1 MRLTFEAFGRTLLEL
16 AILEPADDADD
27 PEPSSSD
34 GVFTD
39 TSLGMSGLGFTAEA
53 GGPGYTDD

>member
-1 MRLTFEAFGRTLLEL
+1 MRLTFEAFGRTLIEL
-16 AILEPADDADD
+16 SILEPTDDADD
-27 PEPSSSD
+27 PDASGSD

-39 TSLGMSGLGFTAEA
+39 TALGTSPLGFTAEA